1 MSEFQIEIIKG
12 INNKNIGKNIMV
24 SPLSIYHILSLTSN
38 GASNKTLSEM
48 IQALG
53 HKDLSELNK
62 NKYINIFFHIKTKNN
77 RNGQCYI
84 YKI

>member
-62 NKYINIFFHIKTKNN
+62 NK
-77 RNGQCYI
+77 
-84 YKI
+84 